1 MLRAQV
7 ERLTKENAELRV
19 KLTAAITPLRPT
31 PVTQPTAATKP
42 ATALAPKGAGKKVMY
57 LLDGSGSMVNV
68 FDAARMEV
76 RKAID
81 DLAAGDAFNVIF
93 DSDNFSSA
101 FPALLPA
108 TDRNKKQCYDFLDKA
123 FVRGENDPIA
133 AMEKAFAQKPNFI
146 WWLTDGSLN
155 DTPRKIAET
164 IDRRNTNRIRI
175 NTITLLAA
183 EDHADERWLLWK
195 VAHDSG
201 GKCIDK
207 NG

>member
-1 MLRAQV
+1 MRGAVMQRLIWLSIAALAVAVSSQAQQPSRVDDERAQAAELKMLRAQV

-101 FPALLPA
+101 FPA
-108 TDRNKKQCYDFLDKA
+108 
-123 FVRGENDPIA
+123 
-133 AMEKAFAQKPNFI
+133 
-146 WWLTDGSLN
+146 
-155 DTPRKIAET
+155 
-164 IDRRNTNRIRI
+164 
-175 NTITLLAA
+175 
-183 EDHADERWLLWK
+183 
-195 VAHDSG
+195 
-201 GKCIDK
+201 
-207 NG
+207 